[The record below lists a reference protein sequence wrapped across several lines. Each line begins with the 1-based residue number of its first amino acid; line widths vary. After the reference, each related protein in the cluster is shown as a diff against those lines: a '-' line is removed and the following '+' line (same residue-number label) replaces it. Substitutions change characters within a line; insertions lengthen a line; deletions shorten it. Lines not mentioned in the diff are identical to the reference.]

1 MSKYQRQTISPGLE
15 GGVFDQ
21 SPPGWAAAA
30 QEGGEQGC
38 FKWEQNHFPISSA
51 LAEKVKWF
59 LFVFFSL
66 QNNFSLL
73 GRVESERIPS
83 CYEVLWVRKVG
94 RGLSGDSSKGR
105 GQLDP
110 KPFQRVK
117 NPCGRDLINYIY
129 FPAGTVGNFQQ
140 SWKRIVK
147 ILF

>member
-1 MSKYQRQTISPGLE
+1 MIKALLAELLLLRRE
-15 GGVFDQ
+15 
-21 SPPGWAAAA
+21 
-30 QEGGEQGC
+30 ERQGC

-83 CYEVLWVRKVG
+83 CYEVLWIRKVG

-110 KPFQRVK
+110 KPFQGSRIHV
-117 NPCGRDLINYIY
+117 
-129 FPAGTVGNFQQ
+129 AGT
-140 SWKRIVK
+140 
-147 ILF
+147 L